1 MKIKKNG
8 KVINLSESD
17 VKRIV
22 KRVLSEAP
30 QGSNNITVY
39 PEKAGFGYNHGNGMS
54 PSRDFKVNPGDRLDI
69 SVFIPSDAPK
79 GSIVDI
85 SNPSV
90 SAGKVIKVQPSTLD
104 GNSSGAKKYGV
115 GGFNSMVRVIVGF
128 DDLKKLKSLKG
139 KDVML
144 KLGGANFTGGDKTV
158 KIQIPNEM
166 NVVTGSSKS

>member
-8 KVINLSESD
+8 KVINLTESD

-22 KRVLSEAP
+22 KRVLNESA
-30 QGSNNITVY
+30 QGSDNITVY
-39 PEKAGFGYNHGNGMS
+39 PEKAGFGYNHGNGLS
-54 PSRDFKVNPGDRLDI
+54 PDSNFKVNPGDRLDI

-90 SAGKVIKVQPSTLD
+90 SAGKVIKVSKITLD
-104 GNSSGAKKYGV
+104 GTSSGAKKYGV

-128 DDLKKLKSLKG
+128 DDLEKLKSLKG

-144 KLGGANFTGGDKTV
+144 KLGGSNFTGGDKTV
-158 KIQIPNEM
+158 KIKIPSEM
-166 NVVTGSSKS
+166 NVVTGSPKS